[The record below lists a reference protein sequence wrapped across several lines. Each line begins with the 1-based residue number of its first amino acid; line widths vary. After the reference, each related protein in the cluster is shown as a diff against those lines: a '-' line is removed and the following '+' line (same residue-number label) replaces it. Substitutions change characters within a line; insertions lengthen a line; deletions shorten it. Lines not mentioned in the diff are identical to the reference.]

1 MARTTQSENTA
12 TPKRRFGSAVSN
24 VPTSVPTI
32 VDGIYSGTLKL
43 VKAIG
48 DDRSSSALL
57 GKEGVQLF
65 DIVEDIKWD
74 TDNKTEEGKST
85 RIHTGNYFLKGALTY
100 AVELTSTEEVP
111 LPMDNM
117 TIFGGRINIHFAKN
131 EEGMWDIDTGSND
144 YGVINS
150 TWNGFIKATGL
161 DADKLNFLLEAVPE
175 DEYNREFDVP
185 EGMEEVE
192 GIQDMLQALG
202 FYRYFFALVAEEV
215 AGKEVKVN
223 VARKSRYNSEDL
235 ENVINVGF
243 NKKNYASYTSCGLL
257 AVE

>member
-1 MARTTQSENTA
+1 MARNSNTETTS
-12 TPKRRFGSAVSN
+12 TPKRKFGSAVSN

-43 VKAIG
+43 VKAVG
-48 DDRSSSALL
+48 DDRSSSAIL
-57 GKEGVQLF
+57 GKEGIQLF
-65 DIVEDIKWD
+65 DIVEDIQWD

-85 RIHTGNYFLKGALTY
+85 RIHTGNYLLKGALTY
-100 AVELTSTEEVP
+100 AVELASTEEVP

-117 TIFGGRINIHFAKN
+117 TIFGGRINMYFAKN
-131 EEGMWDIDTGSND
+131 EEGAWDIDTGSNE

-175 DEYNREFDVP
+175 DEYNKEFEVP
-185 EGMEEVE
+185 EGMEDVE

-215 AGKEVKVN
+215 NGKEVKVK
-223 VARKSRYNSEDL
+223 VARKTRYNSEDL
-235 ENVINVGF
+235 ENIIYVGF
-243 NKKNYASYTSCGLL
+243 NKKGYASYVSCGLL